1 MTLLKQI
8 VRPPRQTPLAN
19 RPSALRSAVT
29 RLGRSLSSSLES
41 SYHARS
47 SGRRSDL
54 APTISAARPAA
65 SNTTTTTPLH
75 CTRRATLVSRSSS
88 SPRRRSS
95 APSSQTPR
103 RGEKLKRQRRGHD
116 TQHDVING
124 ATLPDAIDVAID
136 DRSSRRT
143 TSSHHRPTTDFL
155 GWRRLHFDEIVSL
168 RVRQSIIIVIPTD
181 VRLDDDQLKKK
192 RKLFKRRLIGHIA
205 SGVNDLRRD
214 EVVSHLNEHHGVE
227 RNDSTYIE
235 LVCSVKAYG
244 ERDELMADQN
254 LDWHLGKGNSGMLVD
269 LNDFP
274 SEKSLQIKPAELPS
288 IQFWVEHYRGD
299 LRPQVQLK
307 RKRVLHQ
314 LCDPLVDLLDK
325 VKDDPLQ
332 TLELALE
339 FEKKRSWILVNDI
352 KKANESA
359 ASTKVSAEEEQLADF
374 QLALDNELEHNNL
387 NNFAVATD
395 LRYKEAFYVAYST
408 FQKRGCLL
416 SEDVTGKIMSDLVKY
431 FPLHFQAFKSL
442 IFTQRNLRPSN
453 QDKPLYLRKCKSLVN
468 HVCAMVRIRNPKRL
482 THWATVATM
491 AMWKRGMAQ
500 RVGRNPV
507 MKAFSIGPR
516 FAFSMLGKIY
526 SIDEG
531 PREEEDWS
539 ITLRRLRETFNE
551 QAYLDT
557 NL

>member
-1 MTLLKQI
+1 M
-8 VRPPRQTPLAN
+8 
-19 RPSALRSAVT
+19 
-29 RLGRSLSSSLES
+29 
-41 SYHARS
+41 
-47 SGRRSDL
+47 
-54 APTISAARPAA
+54 
-65 SNTTTTTPLH
+65 
-75 CTRRATLVSRSSS
+75 
-88 SPRRRSS
+88 
-95 APSSQTPR
+95 
-103 RGEKLKRQRRGHD
+103 
-116 TQHDVING
+116 
-124 ATLPDAIDVAID
+124 
-136 DRSSRRT
+136 
-143 TSSHHRPTTDFL
+143 
-155 GWRRLHFDEIVSL
+155 
-168 RVRQSIIIVIPTD
+168 IIIVIPTD

-192 RKLFKRRLIGHIA
+192 RKLIKRRLIGHIA

-314 LCDPLVDLLDK
+314 LCDPLVDLLDE

-374 QLALDNELEHNNL
+374 HLALDNELEHNNL

-395 LRYKEAFYVAYST
+395 LCYKEAFYVAYST

-453 QDKPLYLRKCKSLVN
+453 QENTSLVSLVGICWN
-468 HVCAMVRIRNPKRL
+468 
-482 THWATVATM
+482 
-491 AMWKRGMAQ
+491 RG
-500 RVGRNPV
+500 RG
-507 MKAFSIGPR
+507 
-516 FAFSMLGKIY
+516 
-526 SIDEG
+526 
-531 PREEEDWS
+531 
-539 ITLRRLRETFNE
+539 
-551 QAYLDT
+551 
-557 NL
+557 